1 MRHGVEAYLAEFA
14 GELTEAPSRFA
25 TPSYSI
31 PAPAPV
37 STPTLTV
44 ATAGDIAPGST
55 ALRPVIRPVVRL
67 WLNSVEGWRGEMQE
81 AGAQLA
87 ALRRDADSRRR
98 QGVERRAEETFVA
111 GNVHLNPNY
120 VTREFPVPRDGACDL
135 RLLAWPDVWMAA
147 QAILRKLAAA
157 PPIGTP
163 GADIFAWVQNIH
175 AARRLMFESANLRA
189 PFFDIVPAASGGPRA
204 GIVYREGLASDAQS
218 RGVYTRPARP
228 ATVTMLDAMNY
239 APKPVGGYQELL
251 GAYLTQQAVMWWTVK
266 DVRFANTD
274 GSIETGIQ
282 TFGEE
287 QGLAGEVEL
296 QTPADGQIR
305 NSPRALYT
313 ATFGNLAWVQAQVA
327 RLWARTSADSPYTG
341 VRLADTADAD
351 RRRWR
356 AYDVTV
362 DVGAWI
368 RNAQR
373 YAAYFG
379 DPRLSMAAVLER
391 TTGFYL
397 NSYLDYGASAGLV
410 PREDLAAAQ
419 AQASAIQ
426 ARIQAE
432 LRTAVYT
439 ATGLMTAILSLIP
452 VVGSIIGGVI
462 AGVVALLV
470 ELGGAASGG
479 AFVSPVL
486 PLYTR
491 VFAGSCRSSTWIEP
505 PAPPGTTPAPAPS
518 PSPDLPPPG
527 EDEDPGVDKGPAG
540 IVIGVG
546 ALAFGF
552 WLLSRSSR

>member
-37 STPTLTV
+37 PSPTVT
-44 ATAGDIAPGST
+44 TAGDLAPGST
-55 ALRPVIRPVVRL
+55 ALRPAIRPVVRL
-67 WLNSVEGWRGEMQE
+67 WLNTVEGWRGEMQE
-81 AGAQLA
+81 AGVQLA
-87 ALRRDADSRRR
+87 ALQRDADSRRR
-98 QGVERRAEETFVA
+98 QGVERRAEDTFVA
-111 GNVHLNPNY
+111 GAVHLNPNY
-120 VTREFPVPRDGACDL
+120 VTREFAVPRDGTCDL
-135 RLLAWPDVWMAA
+135 RLLTWPDVWMAA

-157 PPIGTP
+157 PPVGTP
-163 GADIFAWVQNIH
+163 GADIFAWVKNIH
-175 AARRLMFESANLRA
+175 AARRLMFEATNYRSA
-189 PFFDIVPAASGGPRA
+189 FFDIVPAASGGPRA
-204 GIVYREGLASDAQS
+204 GVVYREGLASDAQAH
-218 RGVYTRPARP
+218 GVYTRPTRP
-228 ATVTMLDAMNY
+228 ATVTLLDAMNY
-239 APKPVGGYQELL
+239 APRPVGGYQELL
-251 GAYLTQQAVMWWTVK
+251 GAYLTQQAIMWWTVK
-266 DVRFANTD
+266 DVRFANAD

-305 NSPRALYT
+305 NSARALYT
-313 ATFGNLAWVQAQVA
+313 RLFGNLTWVQAQVA
-327 RLWARTSADSPYTG
+327 LLWSRTSADSPYTST
-341 VRLADTADAD
+341 RIADVADAD

-397 NSYLDYGASAGLV
+397 NSYLDYGAQAGLV

-419 AQASAIQ
+419 AQANAIQ

-479 AFVSPVL
+479 AFMSPVL
-486 PLYTR
+486 PLFTR

-505 PAPPGTTPAPAPS
+505 PAPPAVPGTPAPAPAPA
-518 PSPDLPPPG
+518 PSTPP
-527 EDEDPGVDKGPAG
+527 DEDPGPSKGPAG
-540 IVIGVG
+540 IVIGAG